1 MKKIYNKKNVIN
13 TIEYLNRR
21 YNNTL
26 NSEFTIKQIIYA
38 FNQLTGR
45 YQDLLLKID
54 KDENDKAMLTYV
66 YNEFRKHLVN
76 AKEVPSDVK
85 IIIKNIKDEEVKKKE
100 ENPDDFDIETS
111 PFSERKKEE
120 LKTGVQLEKIKKEI
134 EEIVSTP
141 KVEEKPVKT
150 SLDNNKELLNKRL
163 EKVILEDYKE
173 QRKQVDIEKLLDQL
187 DLDDNEKYI
196 ILIKYDNNSV
206 RTNKDVAA
214 ELQLTEDYIDE
225 VVDTFFNKAI
235 GLKERKIYSLE
246 RKNVNA

>member
-1 MKKIYNKKNVIN
+1 MKKIYDKENVKN
-13 TIEYLNRR
+13 TIKYLNRR
-21 YNNTL
+21 YNNIL

-54 KDENDKAMLTYV
+54 IDENDKAMLTYV
-66 YNEFRKHLVN
+66 YNDFRKHLVN

-85 IIIKNIKDEEVKKKE
+85 IIIKNIKDEEVKKIE
-100 ENPDDFDIETS
+100 ENPEDIDIETS

-150 SLDNNKELLNKRL
+150 SSDNKELLNKRL
-163 EKVILEDYKE
+163 EKVILEEYKE

-214 ELQLTEDYIDE
+214 ELQLTEEYIDE

>member
-1 MKKIYNKKNVIN
+1 MKKIYDKENVKN
-13 TIEYLNRR
+13 TIKYLNRR
-21 YNNTL
+21 YNNIL

-66 YNEFRKHLVN
+66 YNDFRKHLVN

-85 IIIKNIKDEEVKKKE
+85 IIIKNIKDEEVKKIE
-100 ENPDDFDIETS
+100 ENPEDIDIETS

-150 SLDNNKELLNKRL
+150 SSDNKELLNKRL
-163 EKVILEDYKE
+163 EKVILEEYKE

-214 ELQLTEDYIDE
+214 ELQLTEEYIDE

>member
-1 MKKIYNKKNVIN
+1 MKKIYDKENVKN
-13 TIEYLNRR
+13 TIKYLNRR
-21 YNNTL
+21 YNNIL
-26 NSEFTIKQIIYA
+26 NSEFTIKQIIYE

-45 YQDLLLKID
+45 YQDLLLKIN

-85 IIIKNIKDEEVKKKE
+85 IIIKNIKDEEVKKIE
-100 ENPDDFDIETS
+100 ENPEDIDIETS

-134 EEIVSTP
+134 KEIVSTP
-141 KVEEKPVKT
+141 RVEEKPVKT
-150 SLDNNKELLNKRL
+150 SSDNNKELLNKRL
-163 EKVILEDYKE
+163 EKVILEEYKE

-206 RTNKDVAA
+206 RTNKDVAY
-214 ELQLTEDYIDE
+214 ELQLTEEYIDE
-225 VVDTFFNKAI
+225 VVNTFFNKTI
-235 GLKERKIYSLE
+235 
-246 RKNVNA
+246 